1 MIRKLSSILIF
12 NRKYI
17 EFKKEGESLP
27 FFVGCVEGRFEG
39 RFALTRCFLFKRG
52 GRWGAS
58 LGAEGAGAAKPRLE
72 VLLWAL
78 CGALCFLFKRGDW
91 FWILNFGLGSHWVVQ
106 FKRDLLFKRPIGTS
120 SVCKVMA
127 WRAVCYECFLR
138 RNDCYAILAPIGL
151 FNLNG
156 IYCLNAEAAEAL
168 RLERRARGAAK
179 PIR

>member
-1 MIRKLSSILIF
+1 
-12 NRKYI
+12 
-17 EFKKEGESLP
+17 
-27 FFVGCVEGRFEG
+27 VGCVEGRFEG
-39 RFALTRCFLFKRG
+39 RFAL
-52 GRWGAS
+52 
-58 LGAEGAGAAKPRLE
+58 
-72 VLLWAL
+72 
-78 CGALCFLFKRGDW
+78 ALCFGRVAFCLNAETAEALRLERRARGRRSRGW
-91 FWILNFGLGSHWVVQ
+91 RYCFVRVAFCLNAEIGFGFWILNFGLGSHWVVQ
-106 FKRDLLFKRPIGTS
+106 FKRDLLFKRGVS
-120 SVCKVMA
+120 YVMA